1 MITEPLSPSICDPL
15 REAKI
20 LVVDD
25 EKANVRLLEVMLEQA
40 GFTNVSSTTDSREA
54 HPLVRQWRPDL
65 LLLDLNMPHC
75 NGFEVLT
82 QLRGERERHP
92 MPVLVLTADATTP
105 VKHRA
110 LAEGASDFITKPLDQ
125 VEVLLRINNLLQ
137 AHFHSVL
144 LEAKVR
150 ERTLA
155 FEVAQLETVQRL
167 ALAAEFRDDQTGLHT
182 QRVGILSGL
191 IANAMGLDPAF
202 AELIRQAAPL
212 HDVGK
217 IGISDTI
224 LLKPGPL
231 TSEEFAT
238 MKQHTKIGARIM
250 AGSSSPI
257 LQMAEEIA
265 LYHHERWDGTGYAGL
280 AGESIPLSGRI
291 VAVADVL
298 DALLHAR
305 PYKPAWPLAE
315 AVAEIRRQSGRQFDP
330 RIVEA
335 FLTLDLAG
343 MFDGEDPL
351 L

>member
-1 MITEPLSPSICDPL
+1 MITESISLSIGTPLLD
-15 REAKI
+15 AKI
-20 LVVDD
+20 LIVDD

-40 GFTNVSSTTDSREA
+40 GFTNVSSTTDPREA
-54 HPLVRQWRPDL
+54 GPLVRQWRPDL
-65 LLLDLNMPHC
+65 LLLDLNMPHF
-75 NGFEVLT
+75 NGFEVLR
-82 QLRGERERHP
+82 QLKEEREQHS
-92 MPVLVLTADATTP
+92 MPVLVLTADATSP

-110 LAEGASDFITKPLDQ
+110 LTEGANDFVTKPLDQ
-125 VEVLLRINNLLQ
+125 VEVLLRIGNLLQ
-137 AHFHSVL
+137 GHLHSTL

-155 FEVAQLETVQRL
+155 FEIAQLETVQRL

-182 QRVGILSGL
+182 QRVGLLSGD
-191 IANAMGLDPAF
+191 IAVAMGLEPSF

-231 TSEEFAT
+231 TPEEFAI

-257 LQMAEEIA
+257 LQLAEEIA
-265 LYHHERWDGTGYAGL
+265 LTHHERWDGTGYAGL
-280 AGESIPLSGRI
+280 AGDAIPLSGRI

-305 PYKPAWPLAE
+305 PYKPAWPLE
-315 AVAEIRRQSGRQFDP
+315 DAVAEIRRQSGRQFDP
-330 RIVEA
+330 RVVEA
-335 FLTLDLAG
+335 FLTLNISA
-343 MFDGEDPL
+343 FYGEDSAF
-351 L
+351 